1 MSTYVLLKLEIEV
14 KLLIVCLYVDDLIFT
29 GTDLVMFEE
38 FKKSMMVEF
47 EMSNLGMMHYF
58 LGIEVMQPANGTFV
72 SKKKYVR
79 EILDRFRMKEC
90 NLTNTPIGF
99 GLKLHKDHEGKKVDN
114 TLYKQIVGNLMY
126 LTATRPDI
134 SQSLSQISRYMVNPT
149 EMHLLAAK

>member
-72 SKKKYVR
+72 SKKSMCEK
-79 EILDRFRMKEC
+79 FW
-90 NLTNTPIGF
+90 TGF
-99 GLKLHKDHEGKKVDN
+99 E
-114 TLYKQIVGNLMY
+114 
-126 LTATRPDI
+126 
-134 SQSLSQISRYMVNPT
+134 
-149 EMHLLAAK
+149 